1 MTLPRTVWAALDERD
16 RAAWTA
22 ALRPPVP
29 AADAAAIVDDVRRR
43 GDEALRELTARFDG
57 ADLPDPWLDVDV
69 IDAARVPDDL
79 QLALERAG
87 AAIRRYH
94 ADQRNAL
101 RAERRVR
108 TAPGVAA
115 WRRWEALER
124 VGAYVPGG
132 RATYASSVLM
142 VGIPA
147 ALAGVTDVVIATPP
161 AADGTVAPGVLAA
174 ARVAG
179 VRRVLRAGGAQAVA
193 ALAYGTASVPAVD
206 KIVGAGNAWVTAA
219 KRLVSDQVAIDLPA
233 GPSECVILA
242 DAGADVELVALDLLA
257 QAEHGPDSVAILV
270 SDSAAMLDAVDA
282 CLPSAAEPLASGP
295 RALETLGRH
304 GHSVLVPDLDDGVAV
319 LNAVAAEHVSLQCVD
334 AASRASSVRRAGAVF
349 IGPWSPIAAGDYAS
363 GTNHVL
369 PTGGAARAWSGIG
382 VETFGRWVE
391 VQELTAPGVRGL
403 APTVRSI
410 AAAEGLP
417 AHAASVM
424 ARAARAGDAPA
435 AADDATDLLR
445 RPEPVVAYPAEPSDE
460 VLAER
465 AGLSVSEVVRADMN
479 TLGGRALP
487 SVAGALASFD
497 SQRVAEYGDLSY
509 ARLRAA
515 LAAKLGVAPSRIMPG
530 AGADELIRLV
540 TTTAVGAGDAVVVP
554 TPTFAMFAVEAQ
566 LAGARVVPVPR
577 SDLAQRQPVDAI
589 RAVAEQEAA
598 RLIWLCSPNNPTG
611 DRYELDEIRALANG
625 LPALVCVDEVYL
637 EFGEDS
643 IGAGPE
649 STSAIALQPD
659 LPNLLVL
666 RSLAKSHGL
675 AGARVGYL
683 VVSESLADRFDAI
696 RLPLSIGSPSEALA
710 LAALADEEGISL
722 RRRTVIDARDR
733 LAGELER
740 LGCRV
745 LPSVTNFV
753 AFRPDGRAADEVDR
767 DLLARGVAVRRYDA
781 GPMAGWLRAT
791 ARLEPEEGRLLAA
804 LREVLA

>member
-1 MTLPRTVWAALDERD
+1 
-16 RAAWTA
+16 
-22 ALRPPVP
+22 
-29 AADAAAIVDDVRRR
+29 
-43 GDEALRELTARFDG
+43 
-57 ADLPDPWLDVDV
+57 
-69 IDAARVPDDL
+69 
-79 QLALERAG
+79 
-87 AAIRRYH
+87 
-94 ADQRNAL
+94 
-101 RAERRVR
+101 
-108 TAPGVAA
+108 
-115 WRRWEALER
+115 
-124 VGAYVPGG
+124 
-132 RATYASSVLM
+132 
-142 VGIPA
+142 
-147 ALAGVTDVVIATPP
+147 
-161 AADGTVAPGVLAA
+161 
-174 ARVAG
+174 
-179 VRRVLRAGGAQAVA
+179 
-193 ALAYGTASVPAVD
+193 
-206 KIVGAGNAWVTAA
+206 
-219 KRLVSDQVAIDLPA
+219 
-233 GPSECVILA
+233 
-242 DAGADVELVALDLLA
+242 
-257 QAEHGPDSVAILV
+257 
-270 SDSAAMLDAVDA
+270 
-282 CLPSAAEPLASGP
+282 
-295 RALETLGRH
+295 
-304 GHSVLVPDLDDGVAV
+304 
-319 LNAVAAEHVSLQCVD
+319 
-334 AASRASSVRRAGAVF
+334 
-349 IGPWSPIAAGDYAS
+349 
-363 GTNHVL
+363 
-369 PTGGAARAWSGIG
+369 
-382 VETFGRWVE
+382 
-391 VQELTAPGVRGL
+391 
-403 APTVRSI
+403 
-410 AAAEGLP
+410 
-417 AHAASVM
+417 
-424 ARAARAGDAPA
+424 
-435 AADDATDLLR
+435 
-445 RPEPVVAYPAEPSDE
+445 
-460 VLAER
+460 
-465 AGLSVSEVVRADMN
+465 
-479 TLGGRALP
+479 
-487 SVAGALASFD
+487 
-497 SQRVAEYGDLSY
+497 VAEYGDLSY
-509 ARLRAA
+509 ARLRAG

-540 TTTAVGAGDAVVVP
+540 TTAAVGAGDAVVVP